1 MNNSDAENDTQPTA
15 LRRNLLKLTAGV
27 GVTTVVGSS
36 SVAAYYDDDDSNSST
51 DVNYTPNTGSVS
63 FASPEDGATRQ
74 NPVTFEME
82 ATDFTIEPASSGVSD
97 GAGHFHILVDQD
109 PLSPGEV
116 IPNNEQNGYYHYGG
130 GQKTAELDLDP
141 GEHTVHLQ
149 AGDANHRAYD
159 LTDTMSVTAEP
170 SVNYTPSTGS
180 VSFASPEDGATE
192 QNPVTFEMEAADF
205 TIEPA
210 SSGVSDGAGHF
221 HILVDQE
228 PLSPGE
234 VIPNNEQNGYYHYGG
249 GQTAAEL
256 DLDPGEH
263 TVRLQAGD
271 ANHRAYDLTDTMS
284 VTAEGSTSSEQST
297 FTMNN
302 VGASAWEVSSTNE
315 EYVETSGGNNPTIT
329 LETGIR
335 YTISNEGWSAHPL
348 AFRDESD
355 SILLSQSSEGEFEN
369 DGDVNWSASGS
380 TLSFTLTDEL
390 ANRINSYICT
400 VHSSMVGQ
408 IETTE
413 SNTVSLNSVN
423 VEPKNIPHPR
433 GGEHTL
439 TFTVQNLSADGGKDE
454 FDIALPSNVEVNSV
468 NIVSITGLESMPDP
482 VASNPIE
489 FSVDPSTGDIS
500 SSPVEFVVELDLS
513 VNE

>member
-1 MNNSDAENDTQPTA
+1 MDSSDAENDTQPTA

-27 GVTTVVGSS
+27 GATAVVGSS
-36 SVAAYYDDDDSNSST
+36 SVTGYSHYNNDPDYAS
-51 DVNYTPNTGSVS
+51 PTGSVS
-63 FASPEDGATRQ
+63 FASPEDGATEQ

-109 PLSPGEV
+109 PLSPGEE

-130 GQKTAELDLDP
+130 GQTTAELDLDP
-141 GEHTVHLQ
+141 GEHTVRLQ
-149 AGDANHRAYD
+149 AGDANHKAYE
-159 LTDTMSVTAEP
+159 LTDTVSVTAEP
-170 SVNYTPSTGS
+170 SVNVDYTPSTGS
-180 VSFASPEDGATE
+180 VSFTSPEDGTTK
-192 QNPVTFEMEAADF
+192 QNPVTFEMEATDF

-249 GQTAAEL
+249 GQTTAEL

-263 TVRLQAGD
+263 TVHLQAGD
-271 ANHRAYDLTDTMS
+271 ANHRAYDLTDKVS
-284 VTAEGSTSSEQST
+284 VTAESSNSSEQST

-315 EYVETSGGNNPTIT
+315 EYVETSGGDNPTIT
-329 LETGIR
+329 LETGVR
-335 YTISNEGWSAHPL
+335 YTISNEGWNIHPL
-348 AFRDESD
+348 AFRDESG
-355 SILLSQSSEGEFEN
+355 SIILSQSSEEEFEN
-369 DGDVNWSASGS
+369 DDDVNWIDSGD

-413 SNTVSLNSVN
+413 SNTVSNP
-423 VEPKNIPHPR
+423 VEPPEGFNVDNAAEKATAVANDE
-433 GGEHTL
+433 GEITPISIAQSISESRQKG
-439 TFTVQNLSADGGKDE
+439 TVDG
-454 FDIALPSNVEVNSV
+454 VEIS
-468 NIVSITGLESMPDP
+468 
-482 VASNPIE
+482 PIE
-489 FSVDPSTGDIS
+489 FAQLIS
-500 SSPVEFVVELDLS
+500 ANAGV
-513 VNE
+513 